1 MSIENDESDGRT
13 NPPDAS
19 SQSSIL
25 NSQFREATDVPK
37 ESPKT
42 ILFQFVVF
50 PLGIVVIGVGIFLLF
65 GKLASNDATI
75 PSYLSDIRSGS
86 DHRKFQ
92 AAYELSKSIKRG
104 EAAQYP
110 NLGPELVNIYRGA
123 KNDDP
128 RIRQYLALVMGK
140 IGDRRVT
147 PALVEAL
154 REPQV
159 ETRIYALAALAELRD
174 PQSVPAVIEATRDEE
189 RDVRKTAYFTLG
201 ELGDSQAI
209 PVLAAALEDPTADVR
224 FNAAMALSRFNDKR
238 AVPVLREMLDRSRLD
253 RVTGMRPDQKDDAI
267 AAAISAYAKL
277 GGADAAAELTRI
289 AETDQSIRV
298 RSVAKSAL
306 AQIGK

>member
-1 MSIENDESDGRT
+1 VI
-13 NPPDAS
+13 
-19 SQSSIL
+19 
-25 NSQFREATDVPK
+25 
-37 ESPKT
+37 
-42 ILFQFVVF
+42 F
-50 PLGIVVIGVGIFLLF
+50 PLGIVVIAVGVFFLF
-65 GKLASNDATI
+65 GKLASNDASI

-104 EAAQYP
+104 EAKQYP

-123 KNDDP
+123 KDDDP

-154 REPQV
+154 HEPLV

-189 RDVRKTAYFTLG
+189 KDVRKTALFTLG
-201 ELGDSQAI
+201 ELGDGRAV
-209 PVLAAALEDPTADVR
+209 PTLAAALEDPTADVR
-224 FNAAMALSRFNDKR
+224 FNAALALSRFDDRR
-238 AVPVLREMLDRSRLD
+238 ALPVLREMLDRSRLD
-253 RVTGMRPDQKDDAI
+253 RVVGMRPDQKDDAL
-267 AAAISAYAKL
+267 AAAIAAYAKL
-277 GGADAAAELTRI
+277 AGAEARAELQPI
-289 AETDQSIRV
+289 ADGDPSMRV

-306 AQIGK
+306 EQIR